1 MTLAGAIARV
11 RSYRRAIAVGA
22 VVAVLVWLFVG
33 GSEGLYAQWR
43 MSGEL
48 DELRDEIAGL
58 RLENDALREQ
68 IERLRTDMEYLERIA
83 RESYGMARP
92 GEGVYRVLPTADA
105 EDAPNNEDAPGESE

>member
-1 MTLAGAIARV
+1 MT
-11 RSYRRAIAVGA
+11 
-22 VVAVLVWLFVG
+22 AVLVWLFVG

-48 DELRDEIAGL
+48 DELRGEIAGL